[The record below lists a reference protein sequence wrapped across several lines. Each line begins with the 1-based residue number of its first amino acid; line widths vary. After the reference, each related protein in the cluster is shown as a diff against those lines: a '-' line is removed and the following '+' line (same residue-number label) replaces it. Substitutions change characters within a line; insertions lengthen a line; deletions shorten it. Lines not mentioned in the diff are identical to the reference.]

1 LSEFENH
8 QNYNCKITTD
18 SGEGYLVYA
27 NWIHNNQLD
36 NWQGWQCEA
45 GATRLFIDKDFS
57 TYGGECKNDYLGSA
71 LDGFTILDTT
81 ICKKIRCTGCT
92 DDLIVAKNLPS

>member
-1 LSEFENH
+1 MYHFINLASGIP
-8 QNYNCKITTD
+8 QIQDKILT
-18 SGEGYLVYA
+18 LK
-27 NWIHNNQLD
+27 NNQLD